1 MIKVARNGYSGI
13 KSKLKVSKSTLNFDD
28 TYQFFGHS
36 EQIEHLILACTRK
49 YLLCVQEPSSPS
61 WELLT
66 THLLGT
72 SINKNGVKPIH

>member
-36 EQIEHLILACTRK
+36 EQIEHLISNFSM
-49 YLLCVQEPSSPS
+49 Y
-61 WELLT
+61 
-66 THLLGT
+66 
-72 SINKNGVKPIH
+72 